1 MPLFDHFHPPLYPH
15 HHSESF
21 HSNWATRI
29 ADGIAAVLP
38 PEFQVEE
45 HTHAGPGFEID
56 VATYEGQSLP
66 EESAAGGPVLATRA
80 APTYALPIPDATMPA
95 VFADTFEIRV
105 FSTMAGLTLVAVIEL
120 VSPGNK
126 DRLAERRAFA
136 AKCASYLTQGVS
148 LIVVDVVT
156 NRHANLH
163 NELMRLMEAA
173 PDLDFPAEV
182 SLYAVAYRPV
192 RRGEQEEIDLWLRR
206 LAVGAPLPTLPL
218 RLTGDLH
225 IAVDFEIAYQEACR
239 PGDWHSKYRLRKRD
253 SYFRTETRRIS
264 CVP

>member
-15 HHSESF
+15 HHWESF

-56 VATYEGQSLP
+56 VATYEGQMS
-66 EESAAGGPVLATRA
+66 SQVNASDGAALATRA
-80 APTYALPIPDATMPA
+80 APAYAPPLPDGSLSAAFP
-95 VFADTFEIRV
+95 DTFEVRV
-105 FSTMAGLTLVAVIEL
+105 FSTTAGLTLVAVIEL

-126 DRLAERRAFA
+126 DRPAERRAFA
-136 AKCASYLTQGVS
+136 AKCASYLAQGVS

-163 NELMRLMEAA
+163 NDLMRLMEVA
-173 PDLDFPAEV
+173 PDLDFPPGV
-182 SLYAVAYRPV
+182 ILYAAAYRPL
-192 RRGEQEEIDLWLRR
+192 RRAEQEAIDLWRR
-206 LAVGAPLPTLPL
+206 PLTLGAPLPTLPL
-218 RLTGDLH
+218 RLTGDLFV
-225 IAVDFEIAYQEACR
+225 AVDFESAYQEACQR
-239 PGDWHSKYRLRKRD
+239 RRL
-253 SYFRTETRRIS
+253 I
-264 CVP
+264 

>member
-15 HHSESF
+15 HHWESF

-56 VATYEGQSLP
+56 VATYEGQMSP
-66 EESAAGGPVLATRA
+66 QVNASAGAALATRA
-80 APTYALPIPDATMPA
+80 APAYAPPVPDGTLPA
-95 VFADTFEIRV
+95 VFPDTFEVRV
-105 FSTMAGLTLVAVIEL
+105 FSTTAGLTLVAVIEL

-126 DRLAERRAFA
+126 DRPAERRAFV
-136 AKCASYLTQGVS
+136 AKCASYLAQGVS

-163 NELMRLMEAA
+163 NELMRLMEAV
-173 PDLDFPAEV
+173 PDLDFPPEV
-182 SLYAVAYRPV
+182 TLYAAAYRPL
-192 RRGEQEEIDLWLRR
+192 RRAEQETIDLWRR
-206 LAVGAPLPTLPL
+206 PLTVGEPLPTLPL
-218 RLTGDLH
+218 RLTGDLFV
-225 IAVDFEIAYQEACR
+225 AVDFESAYQEACR
-239 PGDWHSKYRLRKRD
+239 RRRL
-253 SYFRTETRRIS
+253 
-264 CVP
+264 V

>member
-15 HHSESF
+15 HHWESF

-56 VATYEGQSLP
+56 VATYEREASR
-66 EESAAGGPVLATRA
+66 EASGGGAPTLATRA
-80 APTYALPIPDATMPA
+80 PAYAPPVPDRTMPA
-95 VFADTFEIRV
+95 AFPDTFEVRV
-105 FSTMAGLTLVAVIEL
+105 FSTTAGLTLVAVIEL

-126 DRLAERRAFA
+126 DRPAERRAFA
-136 AKCASYLTQGVS
+136 AKCASYLAQGVS
-148 LIVVDVVT
+148 LIVMDVVT

-163 NELMRLMEAA
+163 NDVMRLMEAA
-173 PDLDFPAEV
+173 PDLDLPADV
-182 SLYAVAYRPV
+182 TLYAVAYRPV
-192 RRGEQEEIDLWLRR
+192 RRGEQEEVDLWLRR

-218 RLTGDLH
+218 RLTGDLFV
-225 IAVDFEIAYQEACR
+225 AVDFEAAYQEACR
-239 PGDWHSKYRLRKRD
+239 RRRLA
-253 SYFRTETRRIS
+253 
-264 CVP
+264 